1 MLNLQVIAKPVLV
14 LWTAE
19 ASARPFCWIWRIRSR
34 VTLKILP
41 IQYLKKC
48 SVKNY
53 DKLKQISGK
62 HSPLCLIFSS
72 SSPKSSL
79 S

>member
-14 LWTAE
+14 LWTA
-19 ASARPFCWIWRIRSR
+19 
-34 VTLKILP
+34 KLP
-41 IQYLKKC
+41 QGLLLDLADPLPGNAEDLPYTVFKKC

-53 DKLKQISGK
+53 DKLEQISGK